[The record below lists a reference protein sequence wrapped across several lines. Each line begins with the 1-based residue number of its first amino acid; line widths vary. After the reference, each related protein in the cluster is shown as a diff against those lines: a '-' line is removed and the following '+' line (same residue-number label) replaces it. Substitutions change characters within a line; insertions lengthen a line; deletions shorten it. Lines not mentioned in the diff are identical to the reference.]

1 MKPIWKGSLAI
12 LGIPMPVEVYT
23 PYEPSQT
30 ALNECHVEQDQNGN
44 VTHIAPVGY
53 RRYCKGCGHTYQEGE
68 KRHRG
73 KKVGDQYIP
82 ILEEELDAIRP
93 QSSKVIEIQG
103 CWSAQQL
110 EQAQVTLYLENQY
123 PIRPQEISQQFYKI
137 VLDTLQASRTC
148 LYGKICMRTSERLC
162 VITPEHGILILRTLR
177 YPEEV
182 RTTELD
188 LLRQEVE
195 AIQVG
200 EKELKMGKALLRAID
215 HGQSLQDYH
224 DGYAENLEK
233 LVQAKIA
240 GGTYTVQ
247 TKEPEP
253 KPDLLQQLAA
263 AIQKAQAKPQET
275 S

>member
-93 QSSKVIEIQG
+93 QSSKVIEI
-103 CWSAQQL
+103 
-110 EQAQVTLYLENQY
+110 ED
-123 PIRPQEISQQFYKI
+123 YK
-137 VLDTLQASRTC
+137 
-148 LYGKICMRTSERLC
+148 
-162 VITPEHGILILRTLR
+162 
-177 YPEEV
+177 
-182 RTTELD
+182 
-188 LLRQEVE
+188 
-195 AIQVG
+195 
-200 EKELKMGKALLRAID
+200 
-215 HGQSLQDYH
+215 

-233 LVQAKIA
+233 LIQAKVA
-240 GGTYTVQ
+240 GGTYTVE

-263 AIQKAQAKPQET
+263 AIQRIQGKQQEASSPDGTPKPEIKVP
-275 S
+275 